1 MKKKLLSCLTALS
14 VLFEIGVPALA
25 VDTGFADVPQDAYYA
40 AAVRYCRDTGLI
52 SGTSDTTFS
61 PHDATFR
68 AQLTAMLWRQAG
80 SPAAGGEPFADVSGA
95 AYYAEAA
102 AWANEQGVVT
112 GYGDGRFGPNDPVTR
127 AQLTAIL
134 WRVDGRPTAAETT
147 PFADQ
152 TAIPSYAADA
162 AAWACAGG
170 IVSGKDGGRFDPNGR
185 ATRAE
190 TAAILCRWLTGGAPN
205 EGPDRQDDPAILP
218 KLTVEIGNQAFPVT
232 LEDNET
238 TRALL
243 DRLPLTVTLSELN
256 GNEKYY
262 YLPDS
267 LPANAARPGTIRAGD
282 LMLYGDDCLVLFYQT
297 FDSGYSYTRLGA
309 LDAPAGLPAAVGRGS
324 VEATFRV
331 R

>member
-1 MKKKLLSCLTALS
+1 MKRRLCSVALALS
-14 VLFEIGVPALA
+14 VLLGLGVPARA
-25 VDTGFADVPQDAYYA
+25 VDTGFDDVPQDAYYA
-40 AAVRYCRDTGLI
+40 EAVRYCRDNGLI
-52 SGTSDTTFS
+52 SGTSNTAFS
-61 PHDATFR
+61 PHDATSR
-68 AQLTAMLWRQAG
+68 AQLTAILWRQAG
-80 SPAAGGEPFADVSGA
+80 SPAAGGNPFADVSGT

-112 GYGDGRFGPNDPVTR
+112 GYGDGRFGPDDPVTR
-127 AQLTAIL
+127 AQLTVIL
-134 WRVDGRPTAAETT
+134 WRVDGSPNVAGTT

-152 TAIPSYAADA
+152 NAIPSYAADA
-162 AAWACAGG
+162 AAWARASG
-170 IVSGKDGGRFDPNGR
+170 IVSGKDGGRFDPHGR

-190 TAAILCRWLTGGAPN
+190 TAAILYRWLSGDVSN
-205 EGPDRQDDPAILP
+205 ESPDAQDNPAVLP
-218 KLTVEIGNQAFPVT
+218 KLTVEIGSQAFPVT

-262 YLPDS
+262 YLSDG
-267 LPANAARPGTIRAGD
+267 LPTNATRPGNIRAGN

-309 LDAPAGLPAAVGRGS
+309 LDDSAGLAAAVGRGS
-324 VEATFRV
+324 VEVSFRV